1 MCALKKQSPGIQGQ
15 QSPRPVS
22 VSGLRM
28 WSKKPSE
35 KKYIPFRRKSQ
46 VQQGGLSAALCACSL
61 AVDLRKEPDLFSTN
75 FIYTG
80 WRGLPQSPAS

>member
-46 VQQGGLSAALCACSL
+46 VQQGGVVS
-61 AVDLRKEPDLFSTN
+61 STVCLQLGCRPEEGTRL
-75 FIYTG
+75 I
-80 WRGLPQSPAS
+80 